1 MNEKDIRCAL
11 CAKMP
16 ETEEPAILALGRYA
30 KPRYICEICE
40 AEIDTATLSKNY
52 DEAVS
57 AIESL
62 GEKMLGF
69 GKDDPI
75 TVDAIKNI
83 LERASKRAA
92 AIKDGTYD
100 FSLDDEDPSS
110 EEEESFDEIP
120 EELQETE
127 EDKALD
133 AKDAESAKKFDKVL
147 NWLWV
152 AVFGVAAVVIVLRM
166 FGVL

>member
-11 CAKMP
+11 CAAIP
-16 ETEEPAILALGRYA
+16 EAEEPAILALGRYA
-30 KPRYICEICE
+30 KPRYICESCE
-40 AEIDTATLSKNY
+40 AEIDTATLSRNY
-52 DEAVS
+52 DEAVA

-92 AIKDGTYD
+92 AIKDGSYD
-100 FSLDDEDPSS
+100 FALDEEDPS

-120 EELQETE
+120 EELQESE
-127 EDKALD
+127 ADKALD
-133 AKDAESAKKFDKVL
+133 AKDAEAAKKFDKVL

-152 AVFGVAAVVIVLRM
+152 AVFGVAAVFIILKIL
-166 FGVL
+166 GVL